1 MSATRRDAS
10 RRPSGDARSPAAPP
24 AGDGTV
30 LVRAGGERVS
40 VAALPRALQPAFA
53 HIQHFNAIQSQ
64 MMDLV
69 LNTSSSFFMSACP
82 PDPPRTRLARA
93 PIPPSVSR
101 AELTRP
107 PSRSDQA
114 RPRAAARRFCWSSR

>member
-64 MMDLV
+64 MIDLV

-82 PDPPRTRLARA
+82 PDPPGPA
-93 PIPPSVSR
+93 SR
-101 AELTRP
+101 ARRYRP
-107 PSRSDQA
+107 PSLA
-114 RPRAAARRFCWSSR
+114 RN

>member
-1 MSATRRDAS
+1 MSATPRDAS
-10 RRPSGDARSPAAPP
+10 RRPSGDARSPAAP

-82 PDPPRTRLARA
+82 PDPPGPA
-93 PIPPSVSR
+93 SR
-101 AELTRP
+101 ARRYRP
-107 PSRSDQA
+107 PSLA
-114 RPRAAARRFCWSSR
+114 RN

>member
-1 MSATRRDAS
+1 MSATPRHAS

-69 LNTSSSFFMSACP
+69 VNTSSSFFMSACP
-82 PDPPRTRLARA
+82 PDPPGPA
-93 PIPPSVSR
+93 SR
-101 AELTRP
+101 ARRYRP
-107 PSRSDQA
+107 PSLA
-114 RPRAAARRFCWSSR
+114 RN

>member
-1 MSATRRDAS
+1 MSATPRDAS

-82 PDPPRTRLARA
+82 PDPPGPA
-93 PIPPSVSR
+93 SR
-101 AELTRP
+101 ARRYRP
-107 PSRSDQA
+107 PSLERN
-114 RPRAAARRFCWSSR
+114 